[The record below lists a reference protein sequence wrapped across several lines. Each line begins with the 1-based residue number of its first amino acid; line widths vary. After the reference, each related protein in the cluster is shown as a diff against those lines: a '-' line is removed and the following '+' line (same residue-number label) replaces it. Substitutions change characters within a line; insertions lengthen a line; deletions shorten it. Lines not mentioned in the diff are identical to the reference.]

1 MKTYRQFITEVTAAG
16 EEARKL
22 GLKHVGR
29 GMYASKSGEITHRSL
44 GGKKLEKVKP
54 KDAPQQAQS
63 TKGTDETPTKGKTA
77 SATPQQELEPNAEMP
92 GVDQPAGVTVTFG
105 RFNPP
110 TIGHEKLIQSVA
122 SMAKGGEFRIYP
134 SRSQDKNKN
143 PLTPTEKISVMKKM
157 FPEYKDNIINDEN
170 MRTIIDVL
178 KSCGEEGFTDVTI
191 VVGGDRVSEFEELAN
206 KYNGSIYT
214 FNTINV
220 LSAGSRDPDAESVE
234 GMSAS
239 KMRAAASQNDFKSF
253 RSGVPKSL
261 NDKQAMN
268 LMNKLRKSMGV
279 SSMSPKVE
287 LWQIAPKLDYV
298 NLRENYY
305 QGNIFQ
311 LGSVVENLNTGIT
324 GKVVN
329 RGTNYVL
336 YVDEND
342 VQYRGWLK
350 DLVEGEDPSTQLE
363 VGTDRYR
370 SYVQSLTPG
379 QSVTNFYD
387 LNKKLKSINNKRR

>member
-1 MKTYRQFITEVTAAG
+1 MKTYKQFITEVTAAG

-29 GMYASKSGEITHRSL
+29 GMYANKSGEITHKSL
-44 GGKKLEKVKP
+44 GGKKLEKLKP
-54 KDAPQQAQS
+54 GEVPDQAQT
-63 TKGTDETPTKGKTA
+63 TKTDGPTPTRGKTA
-77 SATPQQELEPNAEMP
+77 SATPQQELDPNAPMT
-92 GVDQPAGVTVTFG
+92 GVDQPMGITITFG

-110 TIGHEKLIQSVA
+110 TIGHEKLFQSVA
-122 SMAKGGEFRIYP
+122 SMSKGGEFRIYP
-134 SRSQDKNKN
+134 SRSQDPEKN

-157 FPEYKDNIINDEN
+157 FPEYKDNIVNDEN

-178 KSCGEEGFTDVTI
+178 KNIGQEGFTDVTI
-191 VVGGDRVSEFEELAN
+191 VAGGDRVSEFEELAN
-206 KYNGSIYT
+206 KYNGSLYN
-214 FNTINV
+214 FNSINA
-220 LSAGSRDPDAESVE
+220 LSGGSRDPDAESVE

-253 RSGVPKSL
+253 RSGIPKSMD
-261 NDKQAMN
+261 DKATMN
-268 LMNKLRKSMGV
+268 LMNKLRKAMGI
-279 SSMSPKVE
+279 SAMSPKTE
-287 LWQIAPKLDYV
+287 MWKIAPKLDYV

-305 QGNIFQ
+305 QGKIFKI
-311 LGSVVENLNTGIT
+311 GSIVENLNTGIV
-324 GKVVN
+324 GRVVN

-350 DLVEGEDPSTQLE
+350 DLSEGEDPATQLE
-363 VGTDRYR
+363 IGTDKYR

-379 QSVTNFYD
+379 QPVTNFYD

>member
-1 MKTYRQFITEVTAAG
+1 MKTYKQFITEVTAAG

-29 GMYASKSGEITHRSL
+29 GMYANKSGQITHRSL

-54 KDAPQQAQS
+54 EDVPQQAKS
-63 TKGTDETPTKGKTA
+63 TGGEDSTAKPGKTA
-77 SATPQQELEPNAEMP
+77 SATPQQELDPNAPMP
-92 GVDQPAGVTVTFG
+92 GVDQPMSVTVTFG

-110 TIGHEKLIQSVA
+110 TVGHEKLIKNVA

-134 SRSQDKNKN
+134 SRSQDAKKN

-178 KSCGEEGFTDVTI
+178 KTIGEEGFTDVSI
-191 VVGGDRVSEFEELAN
+191 VVGGDRVKEFEELAN
-206 KYNGSIYT
+206 KYNGSLYT
-214 FNTINV
+214 FNTISV
-220 LSAGSRDPDAESVE
+220 LSAGERDPDAESVE

-239 KMRAAASQNDFKSF
+239 KMRAAASQNDFKAF
-253 RSGVPKSL
+253 RTGIPKSMD
-261 NDKQAMN
+261 DKQTMN
-268 LMNKLRKSMGV
+268 LMNKLRKSMGI
-279 SSMSPKVE
+279 SSMSSKTE

-305 QGNIFQ
+305 QGKIFKI
-311 LGSVVENLNTGIT
+311 GSIVENLNTGIV
-324 GKVVN
+324 GRVVN

-350 DLVEGEDPSTQLE
+350 DLSEGEDPATQLE
-363 VGTDRYR
+363 IGTDKYR

-379 QSVTNFYD
+379 QPVTNFYD

>member
-1 MKTYRQFITEVTAAG
+1 MDLSILLILSTF
-16 EEARKL
+16 
-22 GLKHVGR
+22 
-29 GMYASKSGEITHRSL
+29 SL
-44 GGKKLEKVKP
+44 LV
-54 KDAPQQAQS
+54 
-63 TKGTDETPTKGKTA
+63 
-77 SATPQQELEPNAEMP
+77 
-92 GVDQPAGVTVTFG
+92 
-105 RFNPP
+105 
-110 TIGHEKLIQSVA
+110 
-122 SMAKGGEFRIYP
+122 
-134 SRSQDKNKN
+134 
-143 PLTPTEKISVMKKM
+143 
-157 FPEYKDNIINDEN
+157 
-170 MRTIIDVL
+170 
-178 KSCGEEGFTDVTI
+178 
-191 VVGGDRVSEFEELAN
+191 
-206 KYNGSIYT
+206 
-214 FNTINV
+214 
-220 LSAGSRDPDAESVE
+220 RDPDAESVE